1 MRIFLILSLI
11 LFIADSS
18 SHHER
23 LSSYASSPMFIPCAL
38 LKVDAKVLD
47 LQLEKKSKECQESCH
62 QLYDY
67 FDGQVKAWGMLQD
80 WQGTLTRRFEVD
92 IRGVVAG
99 DQLTLYEDFRF
110 DDGEEQ
116 QRTWVI
122 HRGLD
127 SGQYVGRAG
136 DVIGEAT
143 GQSVGH
149 ALRWRYV
156 LRVPVGETTYDIS
169 IDDWMY
175 RQDNLRVFNRATM
188 KKWGVTVGTIT
199 LFFEKQ
205 TSDSDQ

>member
-1 MRIFLILSLI
+1 MQWKIVKAWVVLIGLLS
-11 LFIADSS
+11 FIGLPGCSS
-18 SHHER
+18 SIEDYR
-23 LSSYASSPMFIPCAL
+23 GTSPDF
-38 LKVDAKVLD
+38 
-47 LQLEKKSKECQESCH
+47 

-149 ALRWRYV
+149 ALRWQYV